1 MNRPSRSWALQWHPQ
16 PLFSYRQ
23 PLFSPYHFLNGLQ
36 MLLGVDFRDGGKP
49 ETSWSMERD
58 QLRLGPS
65 LRFST
70 DSHPSSYWPALSMRR
85 ARTRLH
91 SPPHAL
97 GSFCHQSRWQISRS
111 KHRITTNAFLW
122 SRLGHKIDDEHDEDD
137 LYSEDWRL
145 VEELMFLMLTMIPV
159 HRQIS
164 QFWYWFF
171 KTFCKSALSMRRS
184 RSHTLH
190 NTLLKT
196 LWLCPETITFGA
208 RKAREEIIDRAYI

>member
-85 ARTRLH
+85 AWTRLH

-137 LYSEDWRL
+137 LTVKTNGYFQIVFLSYVYVIINFVYVHSLFSRRL
-145 VEELMFLMLTMIPV
+145 EIGLFL
-159 HRQIS
+159 
-164 QFWYWFF
+164 
-171 KTFCKSALSMRRS
+171 
-184 RSHTLH
+184 
-190 NTLLKT
+190 
-196 LWLCPETITFGA
+196 
-208 RKAREEIIDRAYI
+208 